1 MPDIEITK
9 YGAAPQPSLTVF
21 ALHAAADQI
30 EARLTPLCVCDK
42 CGNWEVAATVKRAA
56 EIVRACAES
65 VA

>member
-9 YGAAPQPSLTVF
+9 YAAAPTPSAAAS

-30 EARLTPLCVCDK
+30 EARLTPLCVCDN

-56 EIVRACAES
+56 EIVRGWAES
-65 VA
+65 VD